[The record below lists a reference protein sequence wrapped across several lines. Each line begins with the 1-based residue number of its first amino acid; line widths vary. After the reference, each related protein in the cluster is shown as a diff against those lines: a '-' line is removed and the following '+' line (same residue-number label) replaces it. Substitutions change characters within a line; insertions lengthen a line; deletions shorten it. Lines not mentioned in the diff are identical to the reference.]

1 MAVWS
6 LVLLLAAQQAV
17 PNPSPAAT
25 PVAEVAA
32 AKEPMGVSVV
42 ERVYPQ
48 NIDQIIALGLK
59 KKRAGLGLSSGFSAF
74 TAAMSGEGT
83 QGFSATLFTVETWV
97 QNLAADAAS
106 KYLPFKKED
115 LREEDLVNAFR
126 VVAYADKPVNMKA
139 SGQAESVKHVVIR
152 DTKKTTAIQPDDT
165 EPFDDTV
172 GNMFNAKVELTGLR
186 AVFDWEKIEALRKAD
201 PKGEFLVT
209 VIGDRTEKDFKVKT
223 KHFDDLRIAGKK

>member
-1 MAVWS
+1 MVVWS
-6 LVLLLAAQQAV
+6 LVLLLAAQQPASS
-17 PNPSPAAT
+17 PSPAAT
-25 PVAEVAA
+25 PVVAA
-32 AKEPMGVSVV
+32 EAMGVSVV
-42 ERVYPQ
+42 ERVYPR
-48 NIDQIIALGLK
+48 NIDQILALGLK
-59 KKRAGLGLSSGFSAF
+59 KKRAGLGLSSGFSAI

-83 QGFSATLFTVETWV
+83 QGFSATLFTVDTWI
-97 QNLAADAAS
+97 QNLAADAAD
-106 KYLPFKKED
+106 KYLPFKRED

-172 GNMFNAKVELTGLR
+172 GNMFNAKVHLTGLR

-209 VIGDRTEKDFKVKT
+209 VIGDRSEKDFKVKT
-223 KHFDDLRIAGKK
+223 KHFDDLRIGSQK